1 MSLEATSRCLKAA
14 ADPTRLRLLAILSEG
29 DAAVGELQ
37 AVLGQSQPRV
47 SRHLKILT
55 DAGLVERFRDG
66 HWIYCRLA
74 SAPAAKSLVDAAIA
88 MIDVGERQLWDDR
101 AALADVK
108 RSRRRDVYG
117 VREVRARL
125 LAGSR
130 PDDDALRSTL
140 EEALGDGP
148 LGDVLDIGCGLG
160 SALPVLSS
168 RARLVVGVD
177 VAQSARL
184 LARSRVHE
192 LGLANCTIR
201 AADLRALP
209 FGSHAFDLVVLDEVL
224 SADVELGDGLAE
236 ALRVLRPGGQLLII
250 DRIQPVASQL
260 GARSGDALADNQ
272 LNVALV
278 AAGARIVSRR
288 WLPGR
293 SPDYALFTAAP
304 GHSLARTGS
313 DG

>member
-1 MSLEATSRCLKAA
+1 MSIATTSRCLKAA
-14 ADPTRLRLLAILSEG
+14 ADSTRLRMLAVLSRG

-37 AVLGQSQPRV
+37 LVLEQSQPRV

-66 HWIYCRLA
+66 HWVYYRLV
-74 SAPAAKSLVDAAIA
+74 SEPAARKFVDAAIA
-88 MIDVGERQLWDDR
+88 MIDAGEPQLGADR
-101 AALADVK
+101 ESLAEIK

-117 VREVRARL
+117 ERSARARL

-130 PDDDALRSTL
+130 PDEATLRGAL
-140 EEALGDGP
+140 EEALGDGS
-148 LGDVLDIGCGLG
+148 LGEVLDIGCGLG
-160 SALPVLSS
+160 TALPVLSS
-168 RARLVVGVD
+168 RAHLVVGVD

-201 AADLRALP
+201 AADLRELG
-209 FGSHAFDLVVLDEVL
+209 FDDQSFDLVVLDEVL
-224 SADVELGDGLAE
+224 TGGVDLADGLAE
-236 ALRVLRPGGQLLII
+236 ALRVLRPAGRLLII
-250 DRIQPVASQL
+250 DRIRPVASQL
-260 GARSGDALADNQ
+260 EAQADDALVDNQ
-272 LNVALV
+272 LHVALA
-278 AAGARIVSRR
+278 AAGARIESRR

-293 SPDYALFTAAP
+293 APDYALFTAAP
-304 GHSLARTGS
+304 THSLARTGS

>member
-1 MSLEATSRCLKAA
+1 MSLYATSRCLKAA
-14 ADPTRLRLLAILSEG
+14 ADTTRLRLLAILSQG

-37 AVLGQSQPRV
+37 LVLEQSQPRV

-55 DAGLVERFRDG
+55 DAGLIERFRDG
-66 HWIYCRLA
+66 HWVYYRLA
-74 SAPAAKSLVDAAIA
+74 SAPDAKRLVDAAIA
-88 MIDVGERQLWDDR
+88 MIDNANPQVRGDR
-101 AALADVK
+101 AALVEIK
-108 RSRRRDVYG
+108 RARRRDVYG
-117 VREVRARL
+117 NRTARASL

-130 PDDDALRSTL
+130 PDDDALRNAL
-140 EEALGDGP
+140 EEELGDGP
-148 LGDVLDIGCGLG
+148 LGEVLAIGCGLG
-160 SALPVLSS
+160 SALPTLSS

-177 VAQSARL
+177 VSQSARL

-209 FGSHAFDLVVLDEVL
+209 FDDQTFDLVVLEEVL
-224 SADVELGDGLAE
+224 TTDVVLTHGLTE
-236 ALRVLRPGGQLLII
+236 ALRVLRPDGLMMII

-260 GARSGDALADNQ
+260 QTEGGAALADSQ
-272 LNVALV
+272 LNVAL
-278 AAGARIVSRR
+278 AAVGARVENRR

-293 SPDYALFTAAP
+293 APDYALFTAARAYR
-304 GHSLARTGS
+304 LARTGS